1 MARLRN
7 KFLTPF
13 ILFFAIAAILG
24 SVFLAGCA
32 ASTYTITYDSNGGT
46 GTISKGTTDGNKT
59 IALSAGNRIARAGYT
74 LASWNT
80 VANGTGTSYAL
91 GSTRTFNANTTLYAN
106 WNAIENTIGNTNG
119 NIANGGYAALQGNWI
134 YYVNNSDSYKL
145 YKIKT
150 DGTGESKLSD
160 DMPKYINVL
169 GDWIY
174 YSNDSDAGKLYK
186 IKTDGTGKAML
197 SDDDAYYVN
206 AEGDWIYY
214 KNNSDANRLYK
225 IKTDG
230 TGKTKV
236 NDDMSYDITAAGGWI
251 YYVNESDGYK
261 IYKIKTD
268 GTGRTKLNDNTSYDI
283 NVAVGW
289 IYYQK
294 SITDSDDNS
303 VPNGLYK
310 IKTDGTEE
318 TKLSGDVPYYINVV
332 GNWIYYVNDSDSSR
346 LYKIKTDGT
355 ARTKLNDDKSFD
367 INVAGDW
374 IYYGAKGNVGKL
386 YKLKADGTI
395 SFERVNDASSNLSQ
409 DVQAASGAAA
419 KLIFTFDD
427 GWVGTF
433 NYAAPIL
440 AKYNFKGTAYV
451 YKQAVTEEWDDSMS
465 INQLN
470 QLYNKYGWD
479 LSNHTVTHLDGG
491 DTANPVL
498 RATLVKEYKANQD
511 WLVKNWPRG
520 AYNIAYPYGKYSS
533 ELVADLKS
541 IGAKTGRTFNELNY
555 TAGLQAMADVNF
567 FSLQGQTVERGNV
580 DEIKRYIDKAV
591 NTGKTGIL
599 VIHIIDPKGG
609 PYTITP
615 SDLEEI
621 TAYASQYVNNSK
633 LEVLTMSEWYNLS
646 KKLNP

>member
-1 MARLRN
+1 MVRLRN
-7 KFLTPF
+7 RFLTSS
-13 ILFFAIAAILG
+13 IIFFAITAILG
-24 SVFLAGCA
+24 AVFLAGCA
-32 ASTYTITYDSNGGT
+32 ASKHTITYDSNGGT
-46 GTISKGTTDGNKT
+46 GTIRNGTTDDNKS
-59 IALSAGNRIARAGYT
+59 IVLSAGNGIAREGYI
-74 LASWNT
+74 LSSWNT
-80 VANGTGTSYAL
+80 AANGTGTSFAL
-91 GSTRTFNANTTLYAN
+91 SSTQTFNANTTLYAN
-106 WNAIENTIGNTNG
+106 WKGIENTIGNTNG
-119 NIANGGYAALQGNWI
+119 NIINGGYAALQGNWI

-160 DMPKYINVL
+160 DMPMYINVL

-186 IKTDGTGKAML
+186 IKTDGTGKTML
-197 SDDDAYYVN
+197 SEDAAYYVN
-206 AEGDWIYY
+206 AAGDWIYY
-214 KNNSDANRLYK
+214 KNNSDASRLYK

-230 TGKTKV
+230 TKKTKV
-236 NDDMSYDITAAGGWI
+236 NDDMSYDISAAGDWI

-268 GTGRTKLNDNTSYDI
+268 GTDKTKLNDDTSYDI
-283 NVAVGW
+283 NVADGW

-294 SITDSDDNS
+294 SITDSEDNS
-303 VPNGLYK
+303 IPNGLYK

-318 TKLSGDVPYYINVV
+318 TKLSDAVPYYINVV
-332 GNWIYYVNDSDSSR
+332 GDWIYFVNNSNSNK

-355 ARTKLNDDKSFD
+355 VKTKLNDDNSSD
-367 INVAGDW
+367 INVAGDL
-374 IYYGAKGNVGKL
+374 IYCGIKGDPGKL

-395 SFERVNDASSNLSQ
+395 SSEKINDTSSKGQ
-409 DVQAASGAAA
+409 AVQVASGRPAA

-427 GWVGTF
+427 GWLSTF

-451 YKQAVTEEWDDSMS
+451 YKQAITEEWDDSMS
-465 INQLN
+465 FNQLN
-470 QLYNKYGWD
+470 ELYNKYGWD
-479 LSNHTVTHLDGG
+479 ISNHTVTHLDGG

-498 RATLVKEYKANQD
+498 RAALVKEYKANQD

-555 TAGLQAMADVNF
+555 AAGLQSMSDINF

-621 TAYASQYVNNSK
+621 TAYASQYVNSSK

-646 KKLNP
+646 K

>member
-1 MARLRN
+1 MNMIGLRN
-7 KFLTPF
+7 KFLTS
-13 ILFFAIAAILG
+13 IVIFFSLAAILG
-24 SVFLAGCA
+24 AVFLTGCA
-32 ASTYTITYDSNGGT
+32 ASANTITYESNGGT
-46 GTISKGTTDGNKT
+46 GIISKGITDGDKS
-59 IALSAGNRIARAGYT
+59 IVLSDGNGIARAGYI

-80 VANGTGTSYAL
+80 DANGTGTSFAP
-91 GSTRTFNANTTLYAN
+91 GSTQTFNADITIYAN
-106 WNAIENTIGNTNG
+106 WKVIENTIGNTNG
-119 NIANGGYAALQGNWI
+119 NIINGGCAALQGDWI

-145 YKIKT
+145 YKVKK
-150 DGTGESKLSD
+150 DGTGKSKLSD

-174 YSNDSDAGKLYK
+174 YSDDSDAGKLYK
-186 IKTDGTGKAML
+186 IKTDGTGKAVL
-197 SDDDAYYVN
+197 SEDDAYYVN
-206 AEGDWIYY
+206 AAGDWIYY
-214 KNNSDANRLYK
+214 KNNSDASRLYK

-236 NDDMSYDITAAGGWI
+236 NDDMSYDITAAGEWI

-268 GTGRTKLNDNTSYDI
+268 GTDKTKLNDNTSYDI
-283 NVAVGW
+283 NVADGW

-318 TKLSGDVPYYINVV
+318 AKLSDDVPYYINVV
-332 GNWIYYVNDSDSSR
+332 GDWIYYVNNSDSSK

-355 ARTKLNDDKSFD
+355 VKTKLNDDKSSD
-367 INVAGDW
+367 INLVGDW
-374 IYYGAKGNVGKL
+374 IYCGINGDAGKL

-395 SFERVNDASSNLSQ
+395 SSEKINDASLNHDR
-409 DVQAASGAAA
+409 DVQVTSGGAA

-427 GWVGTF
+427 GWLGTF

-451 YKQAVTEEWDDSMS
+451 YKQAVTEEWDDSVS
-465 INQLN
+465 LNQLN
-470 QLYNKYGWD
+470 QLYSKYGWD
-479 LSNHTVTHLDGG
+479 ISNHTLTHLDGG
-491 DTANPVL
+491 DSANPLL
-498 RATLVKEYKANQD
+498 RAALVKEYKANQD

-533 ELVADLKS
+533 ELVADLKL
-541 IGAKTGRTFNELNY
+541 IGAKTGRTFNEINY
-555 TAGLQAMADVNF
+555 TGGLQAMSNVNF

-621 TAYASQYVNNSK
+621 TEYAAQYVKSSK

-646 KKLNP
+646 K

>member
-1 MARLRN
+1 MVRLRN
-7 KFLTPF
+7 KFLTS
-13 ILFFAIAAILG
+13 IIIFFAITAILG
-24 SVFLAGCA
+24 AVFLAGCA
-32 ASTYTITYDSNGGT
+32 ASKYTITYDSNEGT
-46 GTISKGTTDGNKT
+46 GTISKGTTDDNKS
-59 IALSAGNRIARAGYT
+59 IILSDGKGIAREGYI
-74 LASWNT
+74 LSSWNT
-80 VANGTGTSYAL
+80 AANGTGTSFEL
-91 GSTRTFNANTTLYAN
+91 GSAQTFNEDITFYAK
-106 WNAIENTIGNTNG
+106 WKVIENTVGNTNG
-119 NIANGGYAALQGNWI
+119 NTINGGSAALQGNWI

-150 DGTGESKLSD
+150 DGTGKIKLSD

-197 SDDDAYYVN
+197 SEDDVYYVN
-206 AEGDWIYY
+206 AAGDWIYY
-214 KNNSDANRLYK
+214 KNNSDASRLYK
-225 IKTDG
+225 IKIDG
-230 TGKTKV
+230 TGKTKI
-236 NDDMSYDITAAGGWI
+236 NDDMSYDITSAGEWI
-251 YYVNESDGYK
+251 YYVDESNGYK

-268 GTGRTKLNDNTSYDI
+268 GTSKTKLNDNTSYDM
-283 NVAVGW
+283 NVADGW

-294 SITDSDDNS
+294 SIMNSDDNS
-303 VPNGLYK
+303 VPIGLYK

-318 TKLSGDVPYYINVV
+318 TKLSDDVPYY
-332 GNWIYYVNDSDSSR
+332 
-346 LYKIKTDGT
+346 
-355 ARTKLNDDKSFD
+355 

-374 IYYGAKGNVGKL
+374 IYYVNNSDSNKLYKIKTDGSAKTKMCDDKSSDINVLGNWIYCAIKEDAAKL

-395 SFERVNDASSNLSQ
+395 SSEIINDDSSKGQGVQVASE
-409 DVQAASGAAA
+409 GTA

-427 GWVGTF
+427 GWLGTF

-465 INQLN
+465 LNQLN

-479 LSNHTVTHLDGG
+479 ISNHTVTHLDSG
-491 DTANPVL
+491 DTANPVQI
-498 RATLVKEYKANQD
+498 AALVKEYKANQD

-533 ELVADLKS
+533 ELVADLKT

-555 TAGLQAMADVNF
+555 SAGLQAMSDINF

-621 TAYASQYVNNSK
+621 TAYASQYVNSSK

-646 KKLNP
+646 K